1 MLAVTIGEIFR
12 RGGGFRTLT
21 EDPGK
26 LLTLEQDAKILF
38 EGSGAGPIF
47 VGALSGLLLATFLA
61 GSNVLRAALIC
72 GVVACF
78 ALEPE
83 VARLLAG
90 VVASDL
96 LDYVAG
102 ALTFTVASGF
112 AALVF
117 SRVGLRTV
125 RPYLPWR
132 EVSHSALLST
142 RSLLFAV
149 VLLFE
154 AWMIG
159 AVCRDL
165 NTAAYLV
172 ALMSGAVVP
181 TLLPVLLFA
190 IAGLV
195 AFSTGSSWSTMAIL
209 LPNVVGLADSV
220 GAGHAVGGTGMVIVC
235 IGAVLEGSI
244 FGDHCSPISDTT
256 VLSSVS
262 SASDH
267 IDHVRTQAPY
277 ALTAAAAALLAGYI
291 PTLLFEW
298 WSFGL
303 SMGIGVGALALTLGV
318 AGRRVG

>member
-1 MLAVTIGEIFR
+1 
-12 RGGGFRTLT
+12 
-21 EDPGK
+21 
-26 LLTLEQDAKILF
+26 
-38 EGSGAGPIF
+38 
-47 VGALSGLLLATFLA
+47 
-61 GSNVLRAALIC
+61 
-72 GVVACF
+72 
-78 ALEPE
+78 
-83 VARLLAG
+83 
-90 VVASDL
+90 
-96 LDYVAG
+96 
-102 ALTFTVASGF
+102 
-112 AALVF
+112 
-117 SRVGLRTV
+117 
-125 RPYLPWR
+125 
-132 EVSHSALLST
+132 
-142 RSLLFAV
+142 
-149 VLLFE
+149 
-154 AWMIG
+154 
-159 AVCRDL
+159 
-165 NTAAYLV
+165 
-172 ALMSGAVVP
+172 MSGAVVP